1 MKGKIIYFT
10 NVPTDLQV
18 AKFLQD
24 NELEVYGI
32 LDIPDM
38 LRKTFEEQEIIK
50 FKKKWD
56 YREFVKKEI
65 SGVDTQF
72 LEEFEKKYEINLWSL
87 IYKDRNLYG
96 FNDYYD
102 FDYNEILKITEKSIR
117 FCTVE
122 RFSILPLD
130 KSSIT
135 FTFAPRRTNSSTR

>member
-50 FKKKWD
+50 FKK
-56 YREFVKKEI
+56 I
-65 SGVDTQF
+65 
-72 LEEFEKKYEINLWSL
+72 
-87 IYKDRNLYG
+87 
-96 FNDYYD
+96 
-102 FDYNEILKITEKSIR
+102 
-117 FCTVE
+117 
-122 RFSILPLD
+122 
-130 KSSIT
+130 
-135 FTFAPRRTNSSTR
+135 